1 MTIRPVRP
9 RRLRANASVR
19 GLVREH
25 RVHPD
30 QPILPMFIADGVDV
44 REPIK
49 TLPGVE
55 RLSINIASS
64 VIDEAVSLGVRS
76 FALFP
81 KIEAN
86 HKSADG
92 STALQ
97 DDGLAYSAL
106 RALRANLPDISLVA
120 DVALDPYSLD
130 GHDGIVRDGR
140 VLNDSTVE
148 VLAKQAVLLAEA
160 GADIVAPSD
169 RMDGRL
175 GAIRDALE
183 TAGLSDTIIISYAA
197 KYASSFCG
205 PFRDALDSAP
215 VSRDGVPGD
224 KRSYQMDSANG
235 DEAVREAALDA
246 DEGADIV
253 MVKPG
258 LPYLDVVHRL
268 ATSLTVPVAA
278 YYVSGEYAMLRAAAS
293 ARSIDYKESLAES
306 LVRFVRADA
315 RIVLTYGAL
324 DYARM
329 YAEEHGDA

>member
-9 RRLRANASVR
+9 RRLRASPSVR
-19 GLVREH
+19 GLVREN
-25 RVHPD
+25 RVHPE
-30 QPILPMFIADGVDV
+30 QLILPLFIADGVDV

-55 RLSINIASS
+55 RLSVDAASS

-81 KIEAN
+81 KIEAS

-92 STALQ
+92 STALNE
-97 DDGLAYSAL
+97 DGLAC
-106 RALRANLPDISLVA
+106 RALRVLRANFPDVSLVA
-120 DVALDPYSLD
+120 DVALDPYSSD

-140 VLNDSTVE
+140 VLNDETVE
-148 VLAKQAVLLAEA
+148 VLAKQAVVLAEA
-160 GADIVAPSD
+160 GANIVAPSD
-169 RMDGRL
+169 MMDGRV
-175 GAIRDALE
+175 GAIRAALE
-183 TAGLSDTIIISYAA
+183 STGLSDTIIMSYAA
-197 KYASSFCG
+197 KYASSFYG

-215 VSRDGVPGD
+215 VSRDGAPAH
-224 KRSYQMDSANG
+224 KRTYQMDAANG
-235 DEAVREAALDA
+235 DEAVREAALDV

-278 YYVSGEYAMLRAAAS
+278 YHVSGEYAMLRAAAS
-293 ARSIDYKESLAES
+293 AGSIDYDDALAES
-306 LVRFVRADA
+306 LVCFVRAGA
-315 RIVLTYGAL
+315 RIVLTYGAM
-324 DYARM
+324 DYARV
-329 YAEEHGDA
+329 YREEHGDA